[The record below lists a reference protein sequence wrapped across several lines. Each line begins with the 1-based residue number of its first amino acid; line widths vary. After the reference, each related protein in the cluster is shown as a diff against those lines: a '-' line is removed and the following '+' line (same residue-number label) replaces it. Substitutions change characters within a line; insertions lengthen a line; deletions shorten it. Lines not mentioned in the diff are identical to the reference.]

1 MRVILTL
8 LLTFAASLATG
19 ETPLLPNYVAT
30 YSATFNGIPID
41 VTRKLSST
49 AEGYAVT
56 VTAKNWL
63 GNMQEIEKFHID
75 NEDRILVDSYSS
87 QRRFFGVSRRE
98 NLVIDRKRALA
109 LYDAKK
115 KYRKI
120 PLMDNY
126 FGPLGYQ
133 LQMSRDL
140 AKTQNKYCYQVLMRG
155 KVKDYCFVPTGAQ
168 VLDTALGKINTVQ
181 MRRIRE
187 DQERETVFWLA
198 PQWDYLLVKLW
209 QKEED
214 GETYEIVLSGATV
227 DGKQLHTYYP
237 VGTNVADALNS
248 EITAQP

>member
-8 LLTFAASLATG
+8 LLTCISSLATG

-30 YSATFNGIPID
+30 YSATFNGMPID
-41 VTRKLSST
+41 VTRKLSRT
-49 AEGYAVT
+49 ADGYAVT

-63 GNMQEIEKFHID
+63 GSMQEIETFHID
-75 NEDRILVDSYSS
+75 RKDRILVDSYSS
-87 QRRFFGVSRRE
+87 QRLFFGVSRRE
-98 NLVIDRKRALA
+98 NLVIDRARALA

-115 KYRKI
+115 KHREI
-120 PLMDNY
+120 PFLDNY

-140 AKTQNKYCYQVLMRG
+140 ANTQNKYCYQVLMRG
-155 KVKDYCFVPTGAQ
+155 KVKDYCFEPTGAQ

-187 DQERETVFWLA
+187 DQQRETVFWLA

-214 GETYEIVLSGATV
+214 GETYEIILSAATV
-227 DGKQLHTYYP
+227 DGKQLRAYYP
-237 VGTNVADALNS
+237 ADTNA
-248 EITAQP
+248 TAAH